1 MAFLTPLPASL
12 RFGNPVAFIAT
23 WFGSGLLP
31 KAPGTWGSLAALP
44 PALLIVHYGGTE
56 VLALGALV
64 AFALGLWAADR
75 YAKAEGKA
83 DPSQIVIDE
92 VAAQWLVL
100 AIAPQT
106 PLAWAA
112 AFLCFRF
119 FDVVKPWPVSLAD
132 RKIKGG
138 FGIMLDDIV
147 AAAYA
152 ILVLL
157 FLHNFVEAI

>member
-1 MAFLTPLPASL
+1 MAWLAPLPASL
-12 RFGNPVAFIAT
+12 RLRDPVALIAT

-44 PALLIVHYGGTE
+44 PALLIAHFGGA
-56 VLALGALV
+56 LALVVAACI
-64 AFALGLWAADR
+64 AFAVGTWAAGR
-75 YAKAEGKA
+75 YAQAAGRP
-83 DPSQIVIDE
+83 DPSQVVIDE

-100 AIAPQT
+100 AMMPVT

-112 AFLCFRF
+112 AFVSFRI
-119 FDVVKPWPVSLAD
+119 FDVLKPWPVSLAD

-138 FGIMLDDIV
+138 FGIMFDDII

-152 ILVLL
+152 MMVLLVLRK
-157 FLHNFVEAI
+157 FVEGF